1 MLEPNVD
8 KISYKLHVSLAVDH
22 RKRLIPELVEFWWFR
37 CSLCIS
43 MPRYN
48 WVIYSHPIQRVWEGN
63 SWKYKLLSNWAPNI
77 TYRTWLMPIWWL
89 YKIKDVFRMEQRTIR
104 VEESLQAFS
113 VPRLCTKIIK
123 QDENSPKGTQQS
135 YRSIIFLYNEYYT
148 WGRPASLNSKLND
161 LIQ

>member
-1 MLEPNVD
+1 M
-8 KISYKLHVSLAVDH
+8 
-22 RKRLIPELVEFWWFR
+22 EFWWFR

-63 SWKYKLLSNWAPNI
+63 SWKYKLLSNWAPNL

-104 VEESLQAFS
+104 VEESFS
-113 VPRLCTKIIK
+113 VPRLCTKIIEH
-123 QDENSPKGTQQS
+123 DENSPKGTQQS
-135 YRSIIFLYNEYYT
+135 YKSIIFLYNEYYT
-148 WGRPASLNSKLND
+148 WGRPASLNSKHACIDINATRMSVFQ
-161 LIQ
+161 ITCEPAVQSIFS